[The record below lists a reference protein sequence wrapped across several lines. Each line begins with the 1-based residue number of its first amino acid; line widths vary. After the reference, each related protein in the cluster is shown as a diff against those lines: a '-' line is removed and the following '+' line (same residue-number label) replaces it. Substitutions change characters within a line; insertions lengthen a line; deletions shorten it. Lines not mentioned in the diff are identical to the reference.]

1 HRGSLASDQD
11 VVDRRFH
18 EARGVRVGGLDD
30 DAHRLPGEGG
40 EVGGGG
46 GPGGVAVGGRAGL
59 FHHGRRRRAAHSYPE
74 VVGGGGGAAVR
85 EIPRERQPQRAL
97 RRERDLR
104 RPGGGDASVDVVRAR
119 VRSRE
124 RAGDQGV
131 DAARGGAELLGAEVV
146 RVLRVAAFPLA
157 GGGGVGAVGVRGPA
171 GGGLE
176 VVGPDGLGPF
186 GGGEGPDGVRDGVG
200 VAV

>member
-1 HRGSLASDQD
+1 
-11 VVDRRFH
+11 
-18 EARGVRVGGLDD
+18 
-30 DAHRLPGEGG
+30 
-40 EVGGGG
+40 GG

-74 VVGGGGGAAVR
+74 VVGGGGVAAMH

-104 RPGGGDASVDVVRAR
+104 RPGGGDAPVDVVRAR

-131 DAARGGAELLGAEVV
+131 DAARGGAELLRAEVV
-146 RVLRVAAFPLA
+146 RVQPVTALPLA
-157 GGGGVGAVGVRGPA
+157 GYCVVTSAGVCISAHIY
-171 GGGLE
+171 LS
-176 VVGPDGLGPF
+176 VV
-186 GGGEGPDGVRDGVG
+186 
-200 VAV
+200 